1 MRHGEGSGVAIAF
14 LTRFSLSPRLSVSL
28 RFLWPE
34 VGVLCTG
41 PSSPAWP
48 MNSVATAVVTVIT
61 AAVTVI
67 AFAVTTNR
75 PR

>member
-1 MRHGEGSGVAIAF
+1 MAIAF

-28 RFLWPE
+28 RFLWPRW
-34 VGVLCTG
+34 GPLHRAVLA
-41 PSSPAWP
+41 SMADD
-48 MNSVATAVVTVIT
+48 SVATAVVTVIT

>member
-1 MRHGEGSGVAIAF
+1 M
-14 LTRFSLSPRLSVSL
+14 SL

-34 VGVLCTG
+34 VGCPLHRAVLA
-41 PSSPAWP
+41 SMADD
-48 MNSVATAVVTVIT
+48 SVATAVVTVIT